1 MTETEQRIIEAAIR
15 TFVRYGPKKTT
26 MADIAAAAE
35 VSRQTVYASFGDKD
49 GVVVA
54 CIRHMTD
61 TSLAAAA
68 SRLAMAPSLADKLDA
83 YFAETVVMAFELLR
97 TSGDAEDLI
106 SGHTTAGR
114 AELDR
119 AHQRHKAF
127 VGGML
132 EPHDAAIAAS
142 GRSRAELA
150 NFTVTVAMALK
161 AATLDRAEFDS
172 LLGSLKTAVLCMTG
186 ERDPD

>member
-1 MTETEQRIIEAAIR
+1 MTETEERIIEAAIR

-26 MADIAAAAE
+26 MADIATAAD
-35 VSRQTVYASFGDKD
+35 VSRQTVYAAFGDKD

-54 CIRHMTD
+54 CIRQLTD
-61 TSLAAAA
+61 TSLAAAT
-68 SRLAMAPSLADKLDA
+68 SRLAAAPSLSDKLDA
-83 YFAETVVMAFELLR
+83 YFAETVVMAFELLQR
-97 TSGDAEDLI
+97 SGDAEDLI
-106 SGHTTAGR
+106 SGHSKAGR

-127 VGGML
+127 VAEML
-132 EPHDAAIAAS
+132 EPYDAAIGAR

-150 NFTVTVAMALK
+150 NFTVTVAMGLK

-172 LLGSLKTAVLCMTG
+172 LLGSLKTAVLCMAG
-186 ERDPD
+186 MRSSE